1 MLADRTAAGTQTTRA
16 VRPIGRALE
25 RPQEPKPPMPALGVA
40 LPALAGQLLVGF
52 PGWRCAWRPRVVW
65 KSGDS
70 LGGGGGGPRGFAP
83 TSRAS
88 GRGAPCPWI
97 VPAAAPPRAP
107 GSAPAAPAPTVPTP
121 SPSNRLQR
129 PLFTQGDGANTH
141 RTVKRYGHEKRL
153 QLKTASRVRIAP
165 RVRYC
170 PVELGRN
177 SLLHGLWSV
186 ISPAPSSCGVHDPQA
201 TRKALSEKAT
211 TPLCARRPIR
221 RSPWPCA
228 PASSRRWCAPRSP
241 RP

>member
-1 MLADRTAAGTQTTRA
+1 MAAEGGLEKRGLA
-16 VRPIGRALE
+16 
-25 RPQEPKPPMPALGVA
+25 
-40 LPALAGQLLVGF
+40 
-52 PGWRCAWRPRVVW
+52 
-65 KSGDS
+65 
-70 LGGGGGGPRGFAP
+70 GGGGVLRVGGRARGFAP